1 MKNAWTDQMRALG
14 RRGPVVQI
22 DAERGA
28 LPVAD
33 PAQPSMTTHLTA
45 RAALAAKLLEE
56 PSA

>member
-1 MKNAWTDQMRALG
+1 MKNAWTDQMRALA
-14 RRGPVVQI
+14 RRGQGVQI

-33 PAQPSMTTHLTA
+33 PAQPSMTT
-45 RAALAAKLLEE
+45 RRSALAAKLLEE